1 MEAVV
6 EFKERIVKFARERY
20 DMGQNK
26 FEDYCGI
33 SGGTI
38 AAIKANGPTASLLMR
53 VAEKCPELNM
63 NWLFTGKGNMLNSVE
78 TLTSSG
84 GGVPGKPLPLVKRE
98 ALSGKIV
105 KNFKESM
112 IEGYYVIPEFQDEE
126 SFLTHVKGDAMIPK
140 YNGGDIIVC
149 KKVDNSFILWGRVY
163 VITTKTY
170 GSMVKR
176 VFQGEREG
184 FLKLVSENTKY
195 APFYVPVE
203 EITSMAIVAGAVT
216 LE

>member
-1 MEAVV
+1 MAMV
-6 EFKERIVKFARERY
+6 EFKDRLVEFAKERY
-20 DMGQNK
+20 GMGQNK
-26 FEDYCGI
+26 FEEHCGI
-33 SGGTI
+33 GRGVI
-38 AAIKANGPTASLLMR
+38 NGIKANGPTAMVLMR
-53 VAEKCPELNM
+53 VADKCPELNM
-63 NWLFTGKGNMLNSVE
+63 NWLFTGKGNMLNGVE
-78 TLTSSG
+78 AITSSG

-126 SFLTHVKGDAMIPK
+126 SFLTYVKGDAMIPK

-163 VITTKTY
+163 VVTTKTY

-176 VFQGEREG
+176 VFQGERDG